1 MKKISIDDFYEIET
15 IIREYKKIKRIL
27 EDYNIIGH
35 PLLLKSNHLGE
46 LWGHNNLNSIYI
58 KANED
63 TYKELETICED
74 LKNTLNFKYNIIV
87 E

>member
-27 EDYNIIGH
+27 DDYNIIDH
-35 PLLLKSNHLGE
+35 PLLLKSNHLNE
-46 LWGHNNLNSIYI
+46 LWGANNLNSIYI

-63 TYKELETICED
+63 TYKELEVICED